1 MITALFSTL
10 LGMLGGVL
18 PDLMKILVQRQSA
31 KDERAFLE
39 LQAKLQLQQ
48 AQLTRD
54 TRLAELG
61 SNEEIE
67 HMRSMKDSLLAA
79 IEAGKLQTGILWV
92 DALNALLRPVCTVAI
107 IAMFLIVAT
116 AFCWLVLAKFAAG
129 EIEPEVVAKL
139 MFSSLVGESI
149 MAVMGF
155 LYGYR
160 SAQKK

>member
-1 MITALFSTL
+1 MITAMISTI

-18 PDLMKILVQRQSA
+18 PDLMKLLIQRQSA

-39 LQAKLQLQQ
+39 LQTKLQIQQLQI
-48 AQLTRD
+48 TKD

-61 SNEEIE
+61 SSEQIE

-79 IEAGKLQTGILWV
+79 IEAGKLQTGIAWV
-92 DALNALLRPVCTVAI
+92 DALNAVLRPICTVAI
-107 IAMFLIVAT
+107 IAMFLIVST

-129 EIEPEVVAKL
+129 EIEPEVVGKI
-139 MFSSLVGESI
+139 MFGSLVGESI
-149 MAVMGF
+149 MGCLGF